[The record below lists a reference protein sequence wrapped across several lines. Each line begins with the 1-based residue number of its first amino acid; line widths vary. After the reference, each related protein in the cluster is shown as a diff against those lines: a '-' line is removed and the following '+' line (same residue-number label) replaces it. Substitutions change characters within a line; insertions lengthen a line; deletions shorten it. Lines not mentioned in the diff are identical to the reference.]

1 MKLKLTLA
9 LSFSF
14 LLLSCGSDDEDNVYD
29 EYHDLV
35 CKVASIDENMS
46 PSEAMELNKEFAD
59 FYENKESQMTDDK
72 KKAKDSDVRSCL

>member
-1 MKLKLTLA
+1 M
-9 LSFSF
+9 
-14 LLLSCGSDDEDNVYD
+14 
-29 EYHDLV
+29 

-72 KKAKDSDVRSCL
+72 KKAKASDVRSCL

>member
-9 LSFSF
+9 LSCSF

-35 CKVASIDENMS
+35 CKAANVDGSMSMSEVMKFNQEVAEF
-46 PSEAMELNKEFAD
+46 SEKKA
-59 FYENKESQMTDDK
+59 SQMTDPK
-72 KKAKDSDVRSCL
+72 KVIEALDISKC